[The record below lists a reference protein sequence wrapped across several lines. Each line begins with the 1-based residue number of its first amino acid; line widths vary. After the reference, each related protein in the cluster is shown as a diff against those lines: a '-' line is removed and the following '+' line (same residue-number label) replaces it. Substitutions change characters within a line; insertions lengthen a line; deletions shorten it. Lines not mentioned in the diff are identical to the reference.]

1 MGITVL
7 SEVVMSYLLFV
18 CLLIC
23 RVKGFSVKQES
34 VVGENMDGGS
44 DEICGDPECNLVCGE
59 DQECRP
65 TGDQCVMPPCC
76 VAWGCVDQNTSR
88 EAPANEECPVEWPEM
103 GSACSLPGLTCE
115 YGWEICCGEEIPD
128 VIFSCEDGVWQMI
141 WVDSRCDIGLPCDT
155 TTTTKE
161 IV

>member
-1 MGITVL
+1 MGTVL

-18 CLLIC
+18 FLLIC
-23 RVKGFSVKQES
+23 RVKGFSVTQDS
-34 VVGENMDGGS
+34 VAGENVDGVS

-65 TGDQCVMPPCC
+65 TGDQSVMPPCC
-76 VAWGCVDQNTSR
+76 VAWICEDKDESR
-88 EAPANEECPVEWPEM
+88 LARLEEEEECPQEWPEI
-103 GSACSLPGLTCE
+103 GESCSVPGLSCE

-128 VIFSCEDGVWQMI
+128 VIFSW
-141 WVDSRCDIGLPCDT
+141 LPCDT
-155 TTTTKE
+155 TTTTTKE